1 MTTGAHVAPY
11 GSSQMPDGT
20 GRSVVGLE
28 DLPRRWGADPFVV
41 GDFHRWRAHVVWGD
55 DVALLVA
62 VRTADDKHALVGV
75 GEPADLAA
83 VVTAVVR
90 AGAHRPDGSS
100 VLDDGGPVSASLTR
114 GTWDLCA
121 GDVRQL
127 LDLPAGTDWDWL
139 LTEDLPPHQEGEEL
153 VSEVDLAADAEEIRE
168 LHAIALPATFF
179 PVDRPGA
186 RWFGR
191 RDDDGALVAV
201 AGAAGW
207 EHTVQ
212 VGGVATSP
220 SWRGRGLGSA
230 VTAAAT
236 RAGVVATGRVSLSL
250 YADNVAAYRTYR
262 RLGFRLGQP
271 VETRR
276 PG

>member
-1 MTTGAHVAPY
+1 
-11 GSSQMPDGT
+11 MPDST
-20 GRSVVGLE
+20 GRSVVGPE
-28 DLPRRWGADPFVV
+28 DLPRRWSADPFVV
-41 GDFHRWRAHVVWGD
+41 GDFHRWRAPVVWGD
-55 DVALLVA
+55 DAALLVA
-62 VRTADDKHALVGV
+62 VRTTDDGHALVGV

-83 VVTAVVR
+83 VVAAVVLG
-90 AGAHRPDGSS
+90 GARRPDGSS
-100 VLDDGGPVSASLTR
+100 VLDDDGPVSASLTR
-114 GTWDLCA
+114 GTWDLC
-121 GDVRQL
+121 GSEVRHL
-127 LDLPAGTDWDWL
+127 LDLPTGTNWDWL
-139 LTEDLPPHQEGEEL
+139 LTEDPPPYQEGEEIVREL
-153 VSEVDLAADAEEIRE
+153 DLATDTEEIRE
-168 LHAIALPATFF
+168 LHAVVLPATFF

-207 EHTVQ
+207 EHSVQ
-212 VGGVATSP
+212 VGGVATRP

-236 RAGVVATGRVSLSL
+236 RAGVAATGRVSLAL
-250 YADNVAAYRTYR
+250 YADNTAAYRTYR

-276 PG
+276 PR